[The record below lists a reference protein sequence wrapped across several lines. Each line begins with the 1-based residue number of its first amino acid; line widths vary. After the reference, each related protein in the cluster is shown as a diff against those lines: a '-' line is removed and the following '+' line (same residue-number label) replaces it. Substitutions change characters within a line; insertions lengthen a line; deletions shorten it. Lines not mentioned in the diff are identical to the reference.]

1 MKKILQLDHIFIWVK
16 KDAPEIEI
24 FKKVG
29 FTSIISGV
37 HKGQGTAGKY
47 IFFLNFY
54 IELLYISDQTEALNN
69 LDNFG
74 CNYIKRSK
82 WCQNKS
88 SFLGLGLKMTPFDQ
102 KNIPFSYTEYKS
114 SWMRDH
120 GLLMA
125 TNNHNL
131 KDPIVF
137 ILYPNMEFPNYNS
150 IEEMLTDNKPHDF
163 KKNHIHDNEIKTLTS
178 YKIIT
183 TSTSE
188 MIENIAKKGINIEQ
202 GKVEKLE
209 ITFDNNINNKEIDLK
224 PNFPIVIKY

>member
-1 MKKILQLDHIFIWVK
+1 MKNILQLDHIFIWVK

-24 FKKVG
+24 FKKAG

-37 HKGQGTAGKY
+37 HKGQGTAGEY

-82 WCQNKS
+82 WCRNKS
-88 SFLGLGLKMTPFDQ
+88 SFLGLGLKMTSFDQ
-102 KNIPFSYTEYKS
+102 KNIPFSYKEYKS

-125 TNNHNL
+125 TNNQNL
-131 KDPIVF
+131 NDPIVF

-150 IEEMLTDNKPHDF
+150 IEEMLTDNKPNDF

-188 MIENIAKKGINIEQ
+188 MIENIAKNGVNIEK

-209 ITFDNNINNKEIDLK
+209 LTFDYNTPQNSDHELS
-224 PNFPIVIKY
+224 

>member
-24 FKKVG
+24 FNKVG
-29 FTSIISGV
+29 FTSIISGL

-69 LDNFG
+69 IDNFG

-82 WCQNKS
+82 WRQNKS
-88 SFLGLGLKMTPFDQ
+88 SFFGLGLKMNSFDL
-102 KNIPFSYTEYKS
+102 KNIPFAYKEFKS
-114 SWMRDH
+114 SWMRGN

-125 TNNHNL
+125 TNNQNL
-131 KDPIVF
+131 NDPIVF
-137 ILYPNMEFPNYNS
+137 ILYPDMEFPNYNS
-150 IEEMLTDNKPHDF
+150 VEEMLTDNKPDDF

-183 TSTSE
+183 TSKSG
-188 MIENIAKKGINIEQ
+188 MINDLAKSGINIET
-202 GKVEKLE
+202 GNEENLE
-209 ITFDNNINNKEIDLK
+209 FTFDNNVKNKEIDLN
-224 PNFPIVIKY
+224 PNFPVVIKY

>member
-24 FKKVG
+24 FKKAG
-29 FTSIISGV
+29 FTGIISGV

-74 CNYIKRSK
+74 CNYIERSK
-82 WCQNKS
+82 CRQNKS
-88 SFLGLGLKMTPFDQ
+88 SSLGLGLKMTSFDL
-102 KNIPFSYTEYKS
+102 KEIPFSYKEYKS
-114 SWMRDH
+114 IWMREN

-125 TNNHNL
+125 TNNQNL
-131 KDPIVF
+131 NDPVVF

-150 IEEMLTDNKPHDF
+150 IEEMLSDNKPDDF
-163 KKNHIHDNEIKTLTS
+163 KQNHIHDNGIKTLTS

-183 TSTSE
+183 TSSSE
-188 MIENIAKKGINIEQ
+188 IVKNLSENGINIDN
-202 GKVEKLE
+202 GKMEKLE
-209 ITFDNNINNKEIDLK
+209 LTFDNNMKNKEIDLK